1 MYHYIIWLEIHIKLS
16 TKHKIFCN
24 CENTQDFESTPPNTH
39 ACPTCTAQPGGL
51 PTINPECIQTAI
63 RLWHIFDS
71 ELNKNFKRDRK
82 SYFYPDSPTGFQIT
96 QFAEPIIKGG
106 KVQFYTDNF
115 QTPQE
120 IHIHEAH
127 LENDTAKT
135 ITIDGTTFI
144 DFNRSGGPLIEIV
157 TKPEFKS
164 EDQVIEFLKEL
175 QRVVRW
181 NDIGYADLEKGQ
193 MRVDVN
199 ISTKQTDSQ
208 ILGTRVEI
216 KNINSFAAIRK
227 AIQYEFQRQ
236 SALLSSGKSV
246 DQETVRWDDPSG
258 TTMTMRS
265 KEQAHDYRYFSENDL
280 PLLNPTSIERDKKF
294 ETISGYDIITQFLGF
309 GFQKEYIH
317 GLLNNELLYNWFQ
330 HALKQA
336 YEPKFIAKRLLWPIA
351 SMLNEGWENNLKLTR
366 DQFISFLAIIQKQSI
381 NDNIAKQI
389 LEKILESWESLEE
402 VVASFESNKVDMLQ
416 IQEMIEQI
424 ITDNTKAVSD
434 YQWWKTT
441 TIAFFVGQLMKATKG
456 TIDPWQAKELMEAR
470 LNR

>member
-1 MYHYIIWLEIHIKLS
+1 
-16 TKHKIFCN
+16 
-24 CENTQDFESTPPNTH
+24 
-39 ACPTCTAQPGGL
+39 
-51 PTINPECIQTAI
+51 
-63 RLWHIFDS
+63 
-71 ELNKNFKRDRK
+71 
-82 SYFYPDSPTGFQIT
+82 
-96 QFAEPIIKGG
+96 
-106 KVQFYTDNF
+106 
-115 QTPQE
+115 
-120 IHIHEAH
+120 
-127 LENDTAKT
+127 
-135 ITIDGTTFI
+135 
-144 DFNRSGGPLIEIV
+144 
-157 TKPEFKS
+157 
-164 EDQVIEFLKEL
+164 
-175 QRVVRW
+175 VVRW

-336 YEPKFIAKRLLWPIA
+336 YEPKFIAKRLL
-351 SMLNEGWENNLKLTR
+351 
-366 DQFISFLAIIQKQSI
+366 
-381 NDNIAKQI
+381 
-389 LEKILESWESLEE
+389 
-402 VVASFESNKVDMLQ
+402 
-416 IQEMIEQI
+416 
-424 ITDNTKAVSD
+424 
-434 YQWWKTT
+434 
-441 TIAFFVGQLMKATKG
+441 
-456 TIDPWQAKELMEAR
+456 
-470 LNR
+470 